1 MQSLPP
7 ADHLLY
13 STAMCTRVRLM
24 LDLYGVYLHC
34 LQVVQ
39 NALWIAQLAGY
50 NFGFKTP
57 PPGSN
62 PAVTNL
68 GDPTLTRERQGL
80 WLLVAV
86 EAGLTLVL
94 PGLAVPLL
102 LVPACHSCKRGEVRR
117 PATAD
122 AK

>member
-1 MQSLPP
+1 LQ
-7 ADHLLY
+7 
-13 STAMCTRVRLM
+13 R
-24 LDLYGVYLHC
+24 

-50 NFGFKTP
+50 SFGFKAP
-57 PPGSN
+57 APGSN
-62 PAVTNL
+62 PTTTNI

-86 EAGLTLVL
+86 EAGITLVL

-102 LVPACHSCKRGEVRR
+102 VVPACHSCKRGEVSCLQEDTQANRWCWMSSRR
-117 PATAD
+117 E
-122 AK
+122 